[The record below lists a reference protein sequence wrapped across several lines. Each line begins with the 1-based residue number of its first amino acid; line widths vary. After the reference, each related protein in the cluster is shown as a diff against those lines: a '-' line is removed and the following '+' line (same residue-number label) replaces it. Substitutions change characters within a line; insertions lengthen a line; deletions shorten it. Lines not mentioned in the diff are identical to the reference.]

1 MDRVISAETTTFAK
15 AAIPIPESG
24 TLETFIVPLVLEITR
39 INVVEVFVGY
49 LALASQ
55 YRHVL
60 HLQMKTKN
68 SDINPAQ
75 AVGKA
80 SDDPQSLA
88 FAERSGKSPRNDAVN
103 STPKSKTAILLAFI
117 AFNRPANIRGCG
129 APQGSN
135 FLRTPTLCFVS
146 FTFS

>member
-1 MDRVISAETTTFAK
+1 
-15 AAIPIPESG
+15 
-24 TLETFIVPLVLEITR
+24 
-39 INVVEVFVGY
+39 
-49 LALASQ
+49 
-55 YRHVL
+55 
-60 HLQMKTKN
+60 MKTKN

-117 AFNRPANIRGCG
+117 AF
-129 APQGSN
+129 
-135 FLRTPTLCFVS
+135 
-146 FTFS
+146 

>member
-1 MDRVISAETTTFAK
+1 
-15 AAIPIPESG
+15 
-24 TLETFIVPLVLEITR
+24 
-39 INVVEVFVGY
+39 VGY
-49 LALASQ
+49 LALTSQ

-60 HLQMKTKN
+60 HLQTEKN

-103 STPKSKTAILLAFI
+103 STLGVHHFLIVRQKSVVAGLH
-117 AFNRPANIRGCG
+117 R
-129 APQGSN
+129 APIS
-135 FLRTPTLCFVS
+135 LEPPRHVS
-146 FTFS
+146 CLS

>member
-24 TLETFIVPLVLEITR
+24 TTC
-39 INVVEVFVGY
+39 
-49 LALASQ
+49 ASSADEN
-55 YRHVL
+55 
-60 HLQMKTKN
+60 KN

-80 SDDPQSLA
+80 SDDLQSLA

-103 STPKSKTAILLAFI
+103 STPKPKTAILLAFI
-117 AFNRPANIRGCG
+117 AF
-129 APQGSN
+129 
-135 FLRTPTLCFVS
+135 
-146 FTFS
+146 